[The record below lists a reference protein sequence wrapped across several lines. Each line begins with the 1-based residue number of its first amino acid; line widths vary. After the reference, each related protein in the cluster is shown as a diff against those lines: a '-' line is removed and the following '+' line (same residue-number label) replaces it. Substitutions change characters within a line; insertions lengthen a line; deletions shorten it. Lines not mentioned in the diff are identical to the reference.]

1 MTELFLAVLDRSVIG
16 CYVILVILLI
26 RILFRY
32 SPKRFSYL
40 LWMIAFLALILPI
53 NLVSDFSVRPDL
65 SSVTPSTIVERRQ
78 MEEAKQQVLVPSA
91 PQQAPDVI
99 QMEDPAAAEEVW
111 TPDLEQI
118 AAALWASGA
127 LALLAW
133 NGLCAIR
140 LRRQLRDARHLHENV
155 YETEVSG
162 APFAVG
168 LFRPRIYLPYGMD
181 ASVQECVLAH
191 EQIHVRRRDL
201 WVKLAAYAVL
211 CVHWMNPLVHIAY
224 RCMVKDM
231 EMSCDEAAIA
241 ALSVDRRQYANA
253 LLQVVARP
261 QNGYALSAF
270 AHGSIKERITH
281 VFAFHRLGKGLSFVL
296 AALVICIAAALLTM
310 PKSERIITTGMW
322 SSELTKLVSNALLAQ
337 RVSSVNSISALCEK
351 TEANIDEVTDEELL
365 HTFVST
371 GISKVVVYR
380 ENIDNILGY
389 IHSSEMFRQHDDWRK
404 SIRPAVFAPESM
416 LANKL
421 MRNLMQQKKSLAIVL
436 DEYGGTDG
444 LVTLEDLVEEIFGD
458 IEDEHDT
465 QNLVARRVG
474 EDEYEFSGR
483 MEIGR
488 INEEFGL
495 DIPESDDYQT
505 VAGYI
510 LYHYQTLPRLGE
522 TVEIKNYRFTIL
534 RRKAT
539 KIELVRMKIE
549 K

>member
-1 MTELFLAVLDRSVIG
+1 MNWVVIIIIALVFSAFFSGMEIAFVSSNKVRAELDMKQKGLLSKILSLFYGNEEQFISTMLVGNNIALVIYGMGMAALLEPVIALVWNQEAFVVLMQTLISTLLILFVGEFMPKTIFRVDPNATMRFFAPLVWLI
-16 CYVILVILLI
+16 YVILYPISKFTSMVSKGVMRMAGV
-26 RILFRY
+26 RIAHHTNTLMSKIELDSFIQK
-32 SPKRFSYL
+32 SIDESDSKAPVEPEMKIFQN
-40 LWMIAFLALILPI
+40 AL
-53 NLVSDFSVRPDL
+53 DFSNVH
-65 SSVTPSTIVERRQ
+65 
-78 MEEAKQQVLVPSA
+78 
-91 PQQAPDVI
+91 
-99 QMEDPAAAEEVW
+99 
-111 TPDLEQI
+111 
-118 AAALWASGA
+118 
-127 LALLAW
+127 
-133 NGLCAIR
+133 
-140 LRRQLRDARHLHENV
+140 LRDCMIPR
-155 YETEVSG
+155 TELV
-162 APFAVG
+162 AV
-168 LFRPRIYLPYGMD
+168 D
-181 ASVQECVLAH
+181 
-191 EQIHVRRRDL
+191 
-201 WVKLAAYAVL
+201 
-211 CVHWMNPLVHIAY
+211 
-224 RCMVKDM
+224 
-231 EMSCDEAAIA
+231 
-241 ALSVDRRQYANA
+241 
-253 LLQVVARP
+253 
-261 QNGYALSAF
+261 
-270 AHGSIKERITH
+270 
-281 VFAFHRLGKGLSFVL
+281 
-296 AALVICIAAALLTM
+296 
-310 PKSERIITTGMW
+310 
-322 SSELTKLVSNALLAQ
+322 
-337 RVSSVNSISALCEK
+337 
-351 TEANIDEVTDEELL
+351 IDEVTDEELL

-404 SIRPAVFAPESM
+404 NIRPAVFAPESM

-421 MRNLMQQKKSLAIVL
+421 MRNLMQQKKSLAIVV
-436 DEYGGTDG
+436 DEFGGTAG

-534 RRKAT
+534 RRNAT